1 MKDELNEI
9 ENNDTNIVYNGN
21 NSKDNII
28 ESKPPQRKS
37 KIHQKLGLNTN
48 INNSNSNAFNNN
60 SEKDK
65 DLNNEDDDEQLSLVN
80 YDLGKNIYR
89 YNLILVG
96 DCSVGK
102 TSIINRFIENRFNR
116 NLKNTINIEFR
127 IKSIKLDPNT
137 VIDLKIWDTCGE
149 EKFHSITKNFYHD
162 ADGIFII
169 FDLGN
174 SQSFYNIKIFL
185 KDINDAC
192 NINNKAIMIIGNKN
206 DIPKEEQKVKDKDI
220 KKMLEKTWEIKYLDV
235 SARSGNNIGDMFIQ
249 MSKLII
255 LNKNKIM
262 ENEEEDNS
270 SENNIKIGNLSSKI
284 FKKDSSKSLEQER
297 KERCC

>member
-1 MKDELNEI
+1 MKENIDEINISNNNINTPNIKDINKNE
-9 ENNDTNIVYNGN
+9 
-21 NSKDNII
+21 
-28 ESKPPQRKS
+28 QRKS
-37 KIHQKLGLNTN
+37 KLHEKLRYNQN
-48 INNSNSNAFNNN
+48 IEGDDYNKNDNN
-60 SEKDK
+60 
-65 DLNNEDDDEQLSLVN
+65 DEEFSSVD

-127 IKSIKLDPNT
+127 IKSIKYDSNT

-169 FDLGN
+169 FDLSNIN
-174 SQSFYNIKIFL
+174 SFNNIKLFL

-192 NINNKAIMIIGNKN
+192 NMNNKTIMIIGNKN
-206 DIPKEEQKVKDKDI
+206 DIPIIEQKVKDKDI
-220 KKMLEKTWEIKYLDV
+220 NKLIEKYNEIKYLDV
-235 SARSGNNIGDMFIQ
+235 SARSGNNIGEMFFQ
-249 MSKLII
+249 MCKLI
-255 LNKNKIM
+255 LMNKNKIL
-262 ENEEEDNS
+262 ENEEEDTS
-270 SENNIKIGNLSSKI
+270 SENNFKIINFSKTNTKNGNLKTE
-284 FKKDSSKSLEQER
+284 EQIQ
-297 KERCC
+297 KEKCC